1 MDQLFSS
8 ISFYEIFIQ
17 VLGIIGII
25 ASILSFQCKD
35 HKRLMILR
43 TVNEMF
49 FAVQYGLL
57 GAFTGMLMNLIG
69 STRNLVF
76 AKMVEQKK
84 DTKAMR
90 VLFSVL
96 FLVFVFFTWDG
107 FKSILVGVAK
117 VISTIA
123 YGCNNTFIVRV
134 LVLFTSS
141 SWLIYNL
148 SVGSLAG
155 AVCEALTL
163 ISIVVALIRI
173 DLPELIH

>member
-1 MDQLFSS
+1 MEQLFSS
-8 ISFYEIFIQ
+8 ISLYEIFIQ

-76 AKMVEQKK
+76 AKMVEEKK
-84 DTKAMR
+84 DTASLHLCER
-90 VLFSVL
+90 VLFHE
-96 FLVFVFFTWDG
+96 
-107 FKSILVGVAK
+107 SIA
-117 VISTIA
+117 IT
-123 YGCNNTFIVRV
+123 
-134 LVLFTSS
+134 TSAHIRS
-141 SWLIYNL
+141 HQTPNRL
-148 SVGSLAG
+148 SVFCCASCRSAS
-155 AVCEALTL
+155 V
-163 ISIVVALIRI
+163 
-173 DLPELIH
+173 